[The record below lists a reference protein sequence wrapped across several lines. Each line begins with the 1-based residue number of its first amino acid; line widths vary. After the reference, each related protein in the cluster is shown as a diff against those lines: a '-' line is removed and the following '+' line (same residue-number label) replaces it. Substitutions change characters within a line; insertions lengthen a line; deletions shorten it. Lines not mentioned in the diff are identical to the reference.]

1 MINITERLSAIVS
14 HRRIIKS
21 MVVKNLRG
29 KYIGSALGISWAII
43 NPLLIMLVI
52 TFTFSQI
59 MRTEIKHFSILV
71 LSALL
76 PWNFFINSIMES
88 TTAMESNAQLL
99 RQFLMPREA
108 IPISIVMANLVNFLF
123 GFIIVIP
130 IFILFNIGIIKCILI
145 LPMIIFLH
153 FIFTLGV
160 CMSFSVINV
169 YFKDFS
175 QLLNTM
181 VMFFFW
187 LTPVFYTLEMI
198 PRSYRWLVLVNPS
211 TCFVDIY
218 RSLLYSGN
226 FGSLFMWA
234 LASFFAL
241 ISIIAGY
248 FLFINKETEVVKRI
262 I

>member
-1 MINITERLSAIVS
+1 MINIAKRLAVIIS
-14 HRRIIKS
+14 HRQIIKS

-29 KYIGSALGISWAII
+29 KYIGSTLGISWAII

-52 TFTFSQI
+52 TFIFSQVW
-59 MRTEIKHFSILV
+59 RTEIKHFPILV

-88 TTAMESNAQLL
+88 TSSMESNAQLL
-99 RQFLMPREA
+99 RQFVMPVEV
-108 IPISIVMANLVNFLF
+108 IPLSIVIANLINFLF

-130 IFILFNIGIIKCILI
+130 IFIIFNITIIKGILT
-145 LPMIIFLH
+145 LPLIIFLH

-160 CMSFSVINV
+160 SMAFSVINV

-175 QLLNTM
+175 QLLNTL

-198 PRSYRWLVLVNPS
+198 PQMYRWLVWVNPS
-211 TCFVDIY
+211 TCFVEIY
-218 RSLLYSGN
+218 RALLYSGN
-226 FGSLFMWA
+226 SGNLLMWWLSLC
-234 LASFFAL
+234 FAL
-241 ISIIAGY
+241 ISITAGY
-248 FLFINKETEVVKRI
+248 FLFIKLETDVLKRI
-262 I
+262 

>member
-1 MINITERLSAIVS
+1 MINIAERLSTIIL
-14 HRRIIKS
+14 HRQIIKS

-29 KYIGSALGISWAII
+29 KYIGSTLGISWAII

-52 TFTFSQI
+52 TFIFSQI
-59 MRTEIKHFSILV
+59 MRTEIKYFPILV
-71 LSALL
+71 LSAYL

-88 TTAMESNAQLL
+88 ATSMESNAQVL
-99 RQFLMPREA
+99 RQFVMPREV
-108 IPISIVMANLVNFLF
+108 IPISIVMANLINFLF

-130 IFILFNIGIIKCILI
+130 IFIIFNIAIIKCILI
-145 LPMIIFLH
+145 LPSIIFLH

-160 CMSFSVINV
+160 SMAFSIINV
-169 YFKDFS
+169 YFKDFL

-187 LTPVFYTLEMI
+187 LTPVFYTLDMI

-218 RSLLYSGN
+218 RSLLYNGN
-226 FGSLFMWA
+226 FGSPLMWV

-248 FLFINKETEVVKRI
+248 LLFINRETDVLKRI
-262 I
+262 

>member
-1 MINITERLSAIVS
+1 MINISERLSAIIS
-14 HRRIIKS
+14 HRQIIKS

-29 KYIGSALGISWAII
+29 KYIGSTLGISWAII

-52 TFTFSQI
+52 TFIFSQV
-59 MRTEIKHFSILV
+59 MKTEIKYFSILV

-88 TTAMESNAQLL
+88 TASMESNAQIL
-99 RQFLMPREA
+99 RQFVMPREV
-108 IPISIVMANLVNFLF
+108 IPISIVMANLINFLF
-123 GFIIVIP
+123 GFLIVIP
-130 IFILFNIGIIKCILI
+130 IFIIFNTAIIKCILI
-145 LPMIIFLH
+145 LPLIIFLH
-153 FIFTLGV
+153 FIFTLGIS
-160 CMSFSVINV
+160 MAFSIINV
-169 YFKDFS
+169 YFKDLS
-175 QLLNTM
+175 QLLNTV

-187 LTPVFYTLEMI
+187 LTPVFYTLDMI

-218 RSLLYSGN
+218 RSLLYVGN
-226 FGSLFMWA
+226 FSSPLMWW

-248 FLFINKETEVVKRI
+248 LLFINREADVLKRI
-262 I
+262 

>member
-1 MINITERLSAIVS
+1 MINILERLSAIIL
-14 HRRIIKS
+14 HRQIIKS
-21 MVVKNLRG
+21 MVVKNLKG
-29 KYIGSALGISWAII
+29 KYVGSALGISWAII

-52 TFTFSQI
+52 TFIFSQI
-59 MRTEIKHFSILV
+59 MKSEIKYFSILV

-88 TTAMESNAQLL
+88 TTSMESNAQVLK
-99 RQFLMPREA
+99 QFVMPRE
-108 IPISIVMANLVNFLF
+108 IVPMSIVIANLMNFLF
-123 GFIIVIP
+123 GFILVIP
-130 IFILFNIGIIKCILI
+130 IFIVFNIAIIKCILV

-160 CMSFSVINV
+160 SMAFSMVNV

-187 LTPVFYTLEMI
+187 LTPVFYTLNMI

-218 RSLLYSGN
+218 RSLLYSGT
-226 FGSLFMWA
+226 FGSPFMWA

-248 FLFINKETEVVKRI
+248 LLFINREADVLKRI
-262 I
+262 

>member
-1 MINITERLSAIVS
+1 MINITESLSLIIA
-14 HRRIIKS
+14 HRQIIKS
-21 MVVKNLRG
+21 MVVKNLRA
-29 KYIGSALGISWAII
+29 KYIGSTLGISWAII
-43 NPLLIMLVI
+43 NPLLIMLVV
-52 TFTFSQI
+52 TFVFSQV

-88 TTAMESNAQLL
+88 TTSMESNAQVL
-99 RQFLMPREA
+99 RQFVMPRLA
-108 IPISIVMANLVNFLF
+108 IPISIVTANLLNFLF
-123 GFIIVIP
+123 GFLIVIP
-130 IFILFNIGIIKCILI
+130 IFIIFNTAIIKCIFI
-145 LPMIIFLH
+145 LPLVILLH

-160 CMSFSVINV
+160 SLVFSVVNI

-175 QLLNTM
+175 QLLNTL

-198 PRSYRWLVLVNPS
+198 PQSYRWLVLANPS

-226 FGSLFMWA
+226 FGSPLMWVLAFLF
-234 LASFFAL
+234 SL
-241 ISIIAGY
+241 ISIIIGY
-248 FLFINKETEVVKRI
+248 LLFINREADVLKRI
-262 I
+262 